1 MYDKKYLIIDTRPY
15 GLFSIF
21 LHTLDCL
28 KWCELNDYEPHIRW
42 ATGRIDPN
50 IKRLGADKA
59 SIVRNPKYVLDK
71 NNFSTTEK
79 TINNLRP
86 CLYAENLGD
95 NPWDYYFESINKTP
109 IETVLQSEHY
119 IADIFICGD
128 LDFDLKNKFLISNIH
143 LYDKLKLWDVYD
155 TDLTHRREVNDILKK
170 YVKIKNHIIQ
180 KAENF
185 FNNKIDTS
193 DKIIG
198 VHVRGTD
205 KKSEYLFN
213 LHLKQSF

>member
-71 NNFSTTEK
+71 NNFST
-79 TINNLRP
+79 
-86 CLYAENLGD
+86 
-95 NPWDYYFESINKTP
+95 
-109 IETVLQSEHY
+109 
-119 IADIFICGD
+119 
-128 LDFDLKNKFLISNIH
+128 
-143 LYDKLKLWDVYD
+143 KLFVY
-155 TDLTHRREVNDILKK
+155 KK
-170 YVKIKNHIIQ
+170 RY
-180 KAENF
+180 
-185 FNNKIDTS
+185 
-193 DKIIG
+193 
-198 VHVRGTD
+198 
-205 KKSEYLFN
+205 
-213 LHLKQSF
+213 